1 MEFKIPQSLRVE
13 HELLHAKLVILLFNL
28 PYSAEAETGRTRNA
42 AEAELPQM
50 LQEHKSNALALKSLI
65 AAALIST

>member
-1 MEFKIPQSLRVE
+1 MEFKIPQSLRSE
-13 HELLHAKLVILLFNL
+13 DSALHAKLVTLLFNL
-28 PYSAEAETGRTRNA
+28 PYSVKTETGRTRNA

-65 AAALIST
+65 AVALIST